1 MNNLVLNLIV
11 MAGITYLIR
20 MVPLALVRGKIKS
33 KFIKSFL
40 FYIPYAVLAAMTFPS
55 VFYSTGS
62 VIPAVC
68 ATAVA
73 VGLAYL
79 EKGLLTVAITSCAV
93 AYVVDL
99 IMKII

>member
-20 MVPLALVRGKIKS
+20 MIPLALVHGKINS

-40 FYIPYAVLAAMTFPS
+40 FYIPYAVLSAMTFPA

-62 VIPAVC
+62 VVPALC

-73 VGLAYL
+73 ILLAYL
-79 EKGLLTVAITSCAV
+79 EKGLLTVAISSCAV
-93 AYVVDL
+93 AYIVDL
-99 IMKII
+99 ILKIM